1 MVKKYILFLIL
12 SVFFIDY
19 SYGQTVTEEFYD
31 DEQEGYITH
40 DAVPG
45 VAGAEVSS
53 SLNQFQK
60 DSLLSDDE
68 NSLVQAVFSND
79 AKTAE
84 SLLKKGVSPN
94 VLYSFKQDNETTYK
108 TTLLHII
115 IANNEREILKTV
127 LSYDNISINQLGFSS
142 ISKQNKSEYVE
153 ITPVAYAV
161 YLNRVNMVEALL
173 KKDADANKYGKD
185 SFPAIFY
192 AKDKKILNMLRSHDA
207 DFNILVD
214 NNTRPLFE
222 AVKSNNSQLVS
233 MLLDYGA
240 DVNKKDGNSN
250 TLLYTAIT
258 LGYYELAR
266 YLIDNGGKID
276 EPSGSDKVTPL
287 MATLGRHDHDTGF
300 LRYLIFKGA
309 NVNAKDKFNRT
320 PIFYIDNYTTEL
332 GKSNTIESVEILM
345 ENKADIN
352 AKDNKG
358 NTILHIKPHDYYKI
372 YAKYNPNIN
381 IQNND
386 GNTPLHI
393 AAMQDN
399 VSYILT
405 GSPDRSIKNKKG
417 QTALNIAEQKHFNK
431 TASLLRLSNAESLLM
446 LGALFGDKNLVDKA
460 ISSKVDVN
468 KEILGELPVFYAA
481 KGGNPDVFVKLI
493 VAGAKLNM
501 VPNLVYEVVG
511 SFTESKDQNNRVE
524 LSKIFIEREVA
535 LNWDKYK
542 DFLHIL
548 VREQSE
554 KNKGQG
560 YIRTVLAYAV
570 SNGAN
575 PNLLDGK
582 GSAPIHIVSNGQYES
597 YDLTLELIS
606 GGANVDML
614 DSAGY
619 PAIYYCAKAPYN
631 KNDVFL
637 ALLNNT
643 KTDINARY
651 GSRENTLLMEAA
663 ENGNAKIVMMLVARG
678 ADDTLQ
684 NKEGKTALMLVQEKF
699 SKKYANPSVD
709 EKNSADYKNYKFLSD
724 VFLADKNTVAECR
737 SGINEECKKYYK
749 PVEVIRPA
757 S

>member
-94 VLYSFKQDNETTYK
+94 ILYSFKQDNGTTYK
-108 TTLLHII
+108 TTLLHTI
-115 IANNEREILKTV
+115 
-127 LSYDNISINQLGFSS
+127 LSYDNVSVNQLGFSS
-142 ISKQNKSEYVE
+142 INKQSKAKYVE

-161 YLNRVNMVEALL
+161 YLNRVSMVEALL
-173 KKDADANKYGKD
+173 KKNADANKYGKG

-192 AKDKKILNMLRSHDA
+192 AKDKKVLNMLRSHNA

-214 NNTRPLFE
+214 NSTRPLFE
-222 AVKSNNSQLVS
+222 AVKSNNSQLVN
-233 MLLDYGA
+233 MLLDNGA
-240 DVNKKDGNSN
+240 DVNKKDGNGN
-250 TLLYTAIT
+250 TLLYTAISS
-258 LGYYELAR
+258 GYYDLAR

-276 EPSGSDKVTPL
+276 EPSGSDRVTPL
-287 MATLGRHDHDTGF
+287 MVTLSRQDHDTGF

-309 NVNAKDKFNRT
+309 NVNARDKFNRT
-320 PIFYIDNYTTEL
+320 PIFYVDNYTNEISKT
-332 GKSNTIESVEILM
+332 NITESVEILI

-352 AKDNKG
+352 AQDNKG
-358 NTILHIKPHDYYKI
+358 NTILHIKPQDYYKI
-372 YAKYNPNIN
+372 YAGYNPNIN
-381 IQNND
+381 MQNND

-405 GSPDRSIKNKKG
+405 GSPDKSIKNKKG
-417 QTALNIAEQKHFNK
+417 QTALNIAESKHFNE

-446 LGALFGDKNLVDKA
+446 LGAVYGDTKLVEKA
-460 ISSKVDVN
+460 IESKVDVN
-468 KEILGELPVFYAA
+468 KEILGKQPIFYAA

-548 VREQSE
+548 VREQSD

-560 YIRTVLAYAV
+560 YIRTVLAYAL

-575 PNLLDGK
+575 PNLLDSK
-582 GSAPIHIVSNGQYES
+582 GSAPIHIVANGKYES
-597 YDLTLELIS
+597 YDLALELIS

-614 DSAGY
+614 DGTGLS
-619 PAIYYCAKAPYN
+619 AIYYCAKAPYN

-663 ENGNAKIVMMLVARG
+663 ENGNVKIVMMLVARG
-678 ADDTLQ
+678 ADDTMQ
-684 NKEGKTALMLVQEKF
+684 NKEGKTALMLVKEQF

-757 S
+757 N